1 MASNDFNPL
10 YPSEEEISDF
20 EASMREAELFD
31 DTTKMEKEWR
41 KRRGIAEEDESED
54 LFL

>member
-1 MASNDFNPL
+1 MANNSFNPL
-10 YPSEEEISDF
+10 YLSNEETSDF

-31 DTTKMEKEWR
+31 DTMKLEREW
-41 KRRGIAEEDESED
+41 KVRRGLIDEDEED

>member
-31 DTTKMEKEWR
+31 DTMKMEKEWR
-41 KRRGIAEEDESED
+41 KRREIAEEDESED

>member
-1 MASNDFNPL
+1 MANNNFNPL

-31 DTTKMEKEWR
+31 DTMKMEKEWK
-41 KRRGIAEEDESED
+41 KRREMLEEDELED

>member
-1 MASNDFNPL
+1 
-10 YPSEEEISDF
+10 
-20 EASMREAELFD
+20 MREAELFD
-31 DTTKMEKEWR
+31 DTMKMEKEWR